1 MDEVIQRGMENIEVN
16 EGIFLSPM
24 YFELH

>member
-1 MDEVIQRGMENIEVN
+1 MDEIIQKGVENIEVN